1 MNSQAILSPDPASLP
16 LSHPFQEDAAFQA
29 WRQLFLTFV
38 KLQRRCEAML
48 APYGLV
54 MSQFEAM
61 FKVGLNPGQSQQDLC
76 AALLLTKGN
85 IGALVDRLEGMGM
98 IQRRPDDKDRRVNRL
113 YLTAVGRER
122 VAEIFTHHRLLVHE
136 MMEPLSHSQLGQ
148 LRSLLQLIEPET
160 ASCSSR

>member
-1 MNSQAILSPDPASLP
+1 MNTETTLAADP
-16 LSHPFQEDAAFQA
+16 LSEALTPPFQDDVAFQA

-38 KLQRRCEAML
+38 KLQRRCESML
-48 APYGLV
+48 APHDLV

-98 IQRRPDDKDRRVNRL
+98 IQRRPDEKDRRVNRL
-113 YLTAVGRER
+113 YLTATGRER
-122 VAEIFTHHRLLVHE
+122 IAEIFAEHRLMVHE
-136 MMEPLSHSQLGQ
+136 MMQPLSHSQLGL
-148 LRSLLQLIEPET
+148 LRSLLQLIEPENPG
-160 ASCSSR
+160 CSK